1 MKKMK
6 TEAKK
11 KAKFHRFI
19 PDTIPLKEMVRLLER
34 FNRANKRCYTY
45 GQFVSLIN
53 SGKITKEEL
62 DDIQRKE
69 RIT

>member
-1 MKKMK
+1 MKSK
-6 TEAKK
+6 AKK
-11 KAKFHRFI
+11 KAKFNKI
-19 PDTIPLKEMVRLLER
+19 LLDTIPLREIVRLLEI

-53 SGKITKEEL
+53 AGKITKEEL
-62 DDIQRKE
+62 DDLQRKE